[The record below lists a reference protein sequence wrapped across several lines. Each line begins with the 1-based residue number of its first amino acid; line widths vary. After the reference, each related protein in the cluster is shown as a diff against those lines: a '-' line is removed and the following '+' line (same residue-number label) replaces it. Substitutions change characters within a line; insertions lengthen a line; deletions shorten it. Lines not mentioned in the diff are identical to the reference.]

1 MTERVPSKNM
11 KKVSLGPKHIK
22 KMMAPIRGK
31 CYFLGPKLHDL
42 LPFET
47 PGVQHGFRP
56 LKCPLKVPPRTPKT
70 LGPIS
75 LDFSTWNTP

>member
-22 KMMAPIRGK
+22 NNMNVFAANAKKTLQKMRG
-31 CYFLGPKLHDL
+31 L

-56 LKCPLKVPPRTPKT
+56 LKCPLKAPLRTPKSR
-70 LGPIS
+70 LWG
-75 LDFSTWNTP
+75 